1 MIKEEKLAVYQ
12 ERLYCDKC
20 GTEMYFS
27 GEVLL
32 SYPPQFPHVC
42 PKCGFMIT
50 TKEQYPKL
58 KYIPITGEE

>member
-1 MIKEEKLAVYQ
+1 MIKEEKMTVYQ

-32 SYPPQFPHVC
+32 SYPPQFPHIC
-42 PKCGFMIT
+42 PKCGFKIT

>member
-1 MIKEEKLAVYQ
+1 MIKEEKMAVYQ

-32 SYPPQFPHVC
+32 SFPPKFPYVC
-42 PKCGFMIT
+42 PKCGFKIA

-58 KYIPITGEE
+58 KHIAITGEE